1 MELRTGKCLSE
12 QTVAMLFA
20 KTGDIMEKSST
31 TKLKMIIPKSLTFKI
46 KFKVYKG
53 REVIKV

>member
-1 MELRTGKCLSE
+1 MSK
-12 QTVAMLFA
+12 QTVAMLLA

-31 TKLKMIIPKSLTFKI
+31 TKLEMIIPNFLTFKI

-53 REVIKV
+53 REVIKF